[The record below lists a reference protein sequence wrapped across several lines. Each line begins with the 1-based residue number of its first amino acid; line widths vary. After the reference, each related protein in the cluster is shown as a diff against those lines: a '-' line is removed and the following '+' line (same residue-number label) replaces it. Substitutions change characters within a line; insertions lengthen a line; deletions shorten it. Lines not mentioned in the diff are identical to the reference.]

1 MDIFWLSCI
10 QGVSEFL
17 PISSSGHL
25 FLAGQL
31 FALQT
36 TGRLT
41 EVLLNLATLL
51 VVLVYF
57 RRDVKLLLCSL
68 TDAVRGYLSPQFH
81 QGLKICTATL
91 PVVIVGFLVHRYMD
105 HLTHSLMLFGTVSI
119 LTGFLML
126 LADKCGKTHITYE
139 RLSYRKAFIIGV
151 FQTGAFIPGASR
163 LGLSLTAARFLG
175 CKRADAAR
183 FSFLTSL
190 PIGIGAFTLLLKS
203 AMQSG
208 FFHIGFDWFVVLL
221 TCFFVGY
228 CSLYLFMWWMRR
240 HTLLL
245 FGIYRI
251 LLGAFVLFY
260 AYA

>member
-25 FLAGQL
+25 FLAEHFFG
-31 FALQT
+31 LQSV
-36 TGRLT
+36 GRLT
-41 EVLLNLATLL
+41 EVLLNFATLF
-51 VVLVYF
+51 VVFLYF
-57 RRDVKLLLCSL
+57 RHDVKHLLCSL
-68 TDAVRGYLSPQFH
+68 KDVVRGYLSPQFH

-91 PVVIVGFLVHRYMD
+91 PVVIVGFLVNQYID
-105 HLTHSLMLFGTVSI
+105 HLTHSLRLFGTVSI

-126 LADKCGKTHITYE
+126 LADKWGKTHTTYE
-139 RLSYRKAFIIGV
+139 RLSYRKAFMIGL

-175 CKRADAAR
+175 CKRVDAAR

-190 PIGIGAFTLLLKS
+190 PVGIGAFTLLLKS
-203 AMQSG
+203 AIQSG
-208 FFHIGFDWFVVLL
+208 FFHMGFDWFIVLL
-221 TCFFVGY
+221 TCFFIGY
-228 CSLYLFMWWMRR
+228 CSLYLFMWWLRR
-240 HTLLL
+240 HTLLF

-260 AYA
+260 AHA